1 MGVFQKYTLETLKKN
16 KVRTFVT
23 IIGIILSVAMFTAIT
38 TIISSLQSYMVNVA
52 IEDNGSWYI
61 SFKDIN
67 GSDKDMLLKS
77 SEIKKKVS
85 LEEIGYAELDEVK
98 YAEKP
103 YVYLVGADQN
113 CKELLPIH
121 LTEGR
126 MPEKEGEILL
136 PTHLQAS
143 LKSPNQLGDQVT
155 FQVGQ
160 RVDKQG
166 DVLTQNSS
174 YDEENEKIV
183 KKEEKKYTVVGFY
196 EQPSFEG
203 YDSPGYTAI
212 TVPEKNP
219 QHYYEVY
226 VSLKK
231 IGNTFQFEE
240 KQIEKMKS
248 PIAHSLTNTEL
259 LRYSGNVKTGT
270 MRNALYSMAGILI
283 GIVMLG
289 AITLIYNA
297 FSISVGERT
306 KQFGLLKS
314 IGATKRQIRNCVLFE
329 AFSLCC
335 ISIPLG
341 IVAGIGGIGTT
352 LYLLRGK
359 FNLIVAEAS
368 TVPLKLVISW
378 QGIIVAVIVSVI
390 TVFISALIPA
400 RRTMRMNAI
409 EAIRQSQDIK
419 VKPRQVK
426 GGKWTY
432 RLFGFEGMLAY
443 KYSKRNKKRYRATII
458 SLFFSIV
465 LFISTSTFC
474 EYMTSSVENLV
485 DDYTCEITGYSY
497 SSETE
502 INHLDVEKQ
511 FHQIEK
517 LDGVDDCAYILDG
530 GNISGLILNKDDIYT
545 KEYFP
550 YLKAMGFEKTE
561 EDFARIT
568 LVFMEDKEYRAY
580 LKEKKLDESTY
591 MDTKNPVAVVY
602 NNKKYYDDK
611 QEKYIT
617 FAPYQSSV
625 KELELEVPKEK
636 KGYSQEEIIYDDNGK
651 KQCEYFDEDSGETM
665 TLPYNKENVKKVKI
679 KIGALVNGSTPRMIS
694 RSEYSGG
701 SYCQLLYPYSARD
714 TVLRMFSKKWNQMGS
729 RFITNYYIWAK
740 NADKAWDSVDK
751 YQEKWNNNNE
761 DISVHFYNQKE
772 EIDTNRALL
781 LVVQVFVYGFVTL
794 ISLIAVANVF
804 HTISTNIQ
812 LRGREFAMLKSVGMS
827 QKGLL
832 RMMKYEC
839 LLYGIKSLAVGIPV
853 SIGASYLISKS
864 VGQGIE
870 MGYIFPGMS
879 IVITVIGVFGIV
891 FTTMLY
897 GMNKLKKENVMD
909 ALKKENI

>member
-38 TIISSLQSYMVNVA
+38 TIISSLQAYLVNVT
-52 IEDNGSWYI
+52 IEENGGWYV
-61 SFKDIN
+61 SFKYIN
-67 GSDKDMLLKS
+67 ESDKDTLLKND
-77 SEIKKKVS
+77 EIKQSVS
-85 LEEIGYAELDEVK
+85 LEEIGYAKLDEINN
-98 YAEKP
+98 ADKP
-103 YVYLVGADQN
+103 YIYIVGADQN
-113 CKELLPIH
+113 CKDLLPIH
-121 LTEGR
+121 LTKGR

-136 PTHLQAS
+136 PMHLQENGKLS
-143 LKSPNQLGDQVT
+143 NQLGDQVI
-155 FQVGQ
+155 FQVGK
-160 RVDKQG
+160 RETKQG
-166 DVLTQNSS
+166 EVLTQEQA
-174 YDEENEKIV
+174 YDNENETIIQ
-183 KKEEKKYTVVGFY
+183 KEEKKYTVVGFY
-196 EQPSFEG
+196 ERPSFEE
-203 YDSPGYTAI
+203 YYAPGYTAI
-212 TVPEKNP
+212 TVSEKNP
-219 QHYYEVY
+219 KHYYDVY
-226 VSLKK
+226 LTIKK
-231 IGNTFQFEE
+231 IRNTFQFE
-240 KQIEKMKS
+240 KQHSKEMKS
-248 PIAHSLTNTEL
+248 KLASSLVNTEL
-259 LRYSGNVKTGT
+259 LRYTGNVKSGN
-270 MRNALYSMAGILI
+270 MRTALYSMAGILI

-289 AITLIYNA
+289 AVTLIYNA

-329 AFSLCC
+329 AFSLCL
-335 ISIPLG
+335 ISIPIG

-352 LYLLRGK
+352 LYLLRSK
-359 FNLIVAEAS
+359 FNLIVGEVS
-368 TVPLKLVISW
+368 SLPLKLVISW
-378 QGIIVAVIVSVI
+378 QGIVVAVIVSVI

-426 GGKWTY
+426 GGKWSY
-432 RLFGFEGMLAY
+432 RLFGFEGMLAH

-474 EYMTSSVENLV
+474 EYMTLSVENLV

-497 SSETE
+497 NLETE
-502 INHLDVEKQ
+502 ANNLDAEKQ

-517 LDGVDDCAYILDG
+517 LDGVDDCTYTMDG

-545 KEYFP
+545 KEYFA

-561 EDFARIT
+561 ENFANIT
-568 LVFMEDKEYRAY
+568 LAFIEDEEYRAY

-591 MDTKNPVAVVY
+591 MDTKNPVAVLY

-617 FAPYQSSV
+617 FAPYKSSL
-625 KELELEVPKEK
+625 KELELELPKEK
-636 KGYSQEEIIYDDNGK
+636 KGCYQEQITYDENGK
-651 KQCEYFDEDSGETM
+651 MQCEYIDMDSGESM
-665 TLPYNKENVKKVKI
+665 TLPYKKENVKKVKI
-679 KIGALVNGSTPRMIS
+679 KIGALVNGATPRMIS
-694 RSEYSGG
+694 RSEYSSGY
-701 SYCQLLYPYSARD
+701 YCQLLYPYSAKD
-714 TVLRMFSKKWNQMGS
+714 NVLRMFSKKWNQGES
-729 RFITNYYIWAK
+729 FTANYYIWAK
-740 NADKAWDSVDK
+740 NTDKAWDSVEK
-751 YQEKWNNNNE
+751 YQEKVRDNNE
-761 DISVHFYNQKE
+761 KTSINFLNLKKA
-772 EIDTNRALL
+772 IDSDRAML
-781 LVVQVFVYGFVTL
+781 LVVQVFVYGFVAL

-839 LLYGIKSLAVGIPV
+839 LLYGIKSLAVGVPV